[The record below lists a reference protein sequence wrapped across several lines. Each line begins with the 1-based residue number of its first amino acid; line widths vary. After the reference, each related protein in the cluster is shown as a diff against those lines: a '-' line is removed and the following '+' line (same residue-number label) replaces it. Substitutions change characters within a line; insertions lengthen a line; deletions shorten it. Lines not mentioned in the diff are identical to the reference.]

1 MVSSTKLVVLDTNF
15 VLSCYTYGIHL
26 DEIKEIVDEP
36 CEIVVPQN
44 VLEELSQLHLK
55 GKDREARNTMG
66 AILEQYPT
74 LLLQGPVDAALVEY
88 ARIHDC
94 ITCTNDKMLRKT
106 LKKMGRA
113 TIFVRARSHL
123 EME

>member
-1 MVSSTKLVVLDTNF
+1 MVSSTKCVVLDTNF
-15 VLSCYTYGIHL
+15 ILSCYTFGIHL
-26 DEIKEIVDEP
+26 DEIKKIVDEP

-44 VLEELSQLHLK
+44 VLEELNRLHLK

-66 AILEQYPT
+66 AILGQYPI
-74 LLLQGPVDAALVEY
+74 LPLKGPVDAALLEY
-88 ARIHDC
+88 AQTHDC
-94 ITCTNDKMLRKT
+94 IICTNDKVLRRMLKN
-106 LKKMGRA
+106 MGRT